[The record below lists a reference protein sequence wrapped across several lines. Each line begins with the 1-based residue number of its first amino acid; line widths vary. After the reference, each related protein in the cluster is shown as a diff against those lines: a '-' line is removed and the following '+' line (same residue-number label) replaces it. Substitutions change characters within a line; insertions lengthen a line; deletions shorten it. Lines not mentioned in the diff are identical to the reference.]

1 MEYGLNKKENNMIKY
16 KINEEEFLKDYFA
29 IEESRQDKIL
39 ESESVLAE
47 LGDRIKRLKP
57 ETLVQIKADIYADI
71 DKEIGEQTAF
81 YKKYITAEE
90 VEDIPEID
98 TMDDVCD
105 DCVNSTIEPQ
115 TIELEQVVEPSEYV
129 PVQAYSDTTDTVV
142 VENVFTDVTI

>member
-1 MEYGLNKKENNMIKY
+1 MIKY

-39 ESESVLAE
+39 ESENVLAE

-98 TMDDVCD
+98 TIDVCD
-105 DCVNSTIEPQ
+105 DCVNGTTEPQ
-115 TIELEQVVEPSEYV
+115 TVELEQVVESSEYV